1 MLGDNTTSN
10 ESHVPHSSSDGTAED
25 TTATLQSL
33 SQDVINTV
41 RLPENTEK
49 HLGEA
54 SCPYQDVTTVADDHH
69 EEMIEC
75 LYNDH
80 EQYAPHWDTTKKKAL
95 LALPTLLQTHSCCD
109 RSLQVRSAAKH
120 HVYTTTMKAKREL
133 VQGFLLSRQLSIDG
147 SDKEQF
153 DRLVA
158 DVAENTFQG
167 KSAAPLPAPQ
177 QLITDDCHG
186 LPYRRRLP
194 HAESQ
199 HFTSMEN
206 VVHK

>member
-109 RSLQVRSAAKH
+109 RFAGSFSCKAPRLHNHHESKKRAGARISTFEATKH
-120 HVYTTTMKAKREL
+120 RRI
-133 VQGFLLSRQLSIDG
+133 RQ
-147 SDKEQF
+147 
-153 DRLVA
+153 RAV
-158 DVAENTFQG
+158 
-167 KSAAPLPAPQ
+167 
-177 QLITDDCHG
+177 
-186 LPYRRRLP
+186 
-194 HAESQ
+194 
-199 HFTSMEN
+199 
-206 VVHK
+206 